1 MLCAAVARPLA
12 ARAWAP
18 RRPPVAAPRATAAP
32 PVFRGTLE
40 SAKTVHVIS
49 TQADHLFGVH
59 RLHPQHQTYTSFVMA
74 FRQRGPAESLAKAL
88 DMYHGMHGHYPARD
102 LGALNAQLRE
112 CLPQWSEME
121 PARLVRVDS
130 VEMEHLLQRL
140 AGTRIVVLLVT
151 IQEGQDEEPTL
162 EWEEFF
168 VDEGVQASV
177 EALERTLGRLGSDAQ
192 PPSELSN
199 QVVPGLLPKPQ
210 WPPGTHT
217 LCGLLGMAMF
227 QTCVVVDMML
237 SMFRED
243 V

>member
-1 MLCAAVARPLA
+1 MLCTAAARP
-12 ARAWAP
+12 WAP
-18 RRPPVAAPRATAAP
+18 RRPVVPAPRATAAP
-32 PVFRGTLE
+32 SVVPGTLE

-112 CLPQWSEME
+112 CLPQWSDME
-121 PARLVRVDS
+121 PPRLVRVDA
-130 VEMEHLLQRL
+130 VDMEQLLQRL

-151 IQEGQDEEPTL
+151 IQEGQQDEEPTL
-162 EWEEFF
+162 KWEEFF
-168 VDEGVQASV
+168 VDEGVQASIQ
-177 EALERTLGRLGSDAQ
+177 ALERTLAHVDMGCDTQL
-192 PPSELSN
+192 PPGELSN
-199 QVVPGLLPKPQ
+199 HVVPGLLPKPR

-217 LCGLLGMAMF
+217 FCAMMGMAAF
-227 QTCVVVDMML
+227 QACVLVDMML
-237 SMFRED
+237 SMFRDE